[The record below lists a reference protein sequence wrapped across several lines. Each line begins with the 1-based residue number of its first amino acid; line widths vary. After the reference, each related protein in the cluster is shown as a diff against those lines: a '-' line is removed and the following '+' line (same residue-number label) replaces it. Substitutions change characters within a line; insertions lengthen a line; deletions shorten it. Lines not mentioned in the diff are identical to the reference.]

1 MEEYKNKVY
10 FLEQIGSQIELC
22 EEARNFVTSKM
33 IRKSFSKGDVIIK
46 SGEVCNQFFFL
57 TQGLVRAYF
66 DHDNKQITTW
76 ICAENSLVT
85 SVQGFFSQSP
95 ALENIQCLEH
105 CEFECFNYEDL
116 NYAIA
121 NFPKINTVYRKTIEQ
136 YYSNSEIRS
145 YLARIPNAKDR
156 YEFFIKITPP
166 TLFDRI
172 PKKYLASMLNM
183 RPETLTRIS

>member
-1 MEEYKNKVY
+1 MEGYKNKIY
-10 FLEQIGSQIELC
+10 FLEQISHLIELS
-22 EEARNFVTSKM
+22 EEAKMFVESKM
-33 IRKSFSKGDVIIK
+33 IRKSFSKGEVFIK
-46 SGEVCNQFFFL
+46 SGEVCKEFFFL
-57 TQGLVRAYF
+57 TNGLVRAYF
-66 DHDNKQITTW
+66 DHDNKHITTW
-76 ICAENSLVT
+76 VCAENSLVT

-105 CEFECFNYEDL
+105 CDFECFNYEDL

-121 NFPKINTVYRKTIEQ
+121 TFPEINIAYRRTIEE

-166 TLFDRI
+166 SLFDRI

>member
-1 MEEYKNKVY
+1 MEGYKNKIY
-10 FLEQIGSQIELC
+10 FLEQISHLIELS
-22 EEARNFVTSKM
+22 EEAKKFVESKM
-33 IRKSFSKGDVIIK
+33 IRKSFSKGEVFIK
-46 SGEVCNQFFFL
+46 SGEVFKEFFFL
-57 TQGLVRAYF
+57 TNGLVRAYF
-66 DHDNKQITTW
+66 DHDSKHITTW
-76 ICAENSLVT
+76 VCAENSLVT

-105 CEFECFNYEDL
+105 CDFECFNYEDL

-121 NFPKINTVYRKTIEQ
+121 TFPEINIAYRRTIEE

-166 TLFDRI
+166 SLFDRI

>member
-1 MEEYKNKVY
+1 MERFKNKIY
-10 FLEQIGSQIELC
+10 FLKQIESQGDLC
-22 EEARNFVTSKM
+22 EDAREFIASKV
-33 IRKSFSKGDVIIK
+33 IRKSFSKGDVVIP
-46 SGEVCNQFFFL
+46 SGELCHQFFFL

-66 DHDNKQITTW
+66 DHNKKQITTW
-76 ICAENSLVT
+76 ICGENSLVT
-85 SVQGFFSQSP
+85 SVQGFFSKSP
-95 ALENIQCLEH
+95 ALENVQCLEH

-121 NFPKINTVYRKTIEQ
+121 KYPSINANYRKTIEE

-156 YEFFIKITPP
+156 YEFFVQTTPP
-166 TLFDRI
+166 SLFDRI